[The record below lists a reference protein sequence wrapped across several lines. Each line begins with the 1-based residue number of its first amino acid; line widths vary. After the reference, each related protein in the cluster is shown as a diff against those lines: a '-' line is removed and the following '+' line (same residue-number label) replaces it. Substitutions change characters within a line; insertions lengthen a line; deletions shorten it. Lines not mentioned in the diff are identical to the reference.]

1 MYFSLT
7 FGFKWLFTKDIE
19 RVSVKVVYVTKMQY
33 QDTENTQ
40 AFAKYD
46 EIFSYNSKVKGSL
59 YGPSKR

>member
-7 FGFKWLFTKDIE
+7 FGFKWLFTKDIA
-19 RVSVKVVYVTKMQY
+19 RASVKVVYVTKMQY

-40 AFAKYD
+40 AFAKYY
-46 EIFSYNSKVKGSL
+46 EIFNYNSKVKGSL

>member
-7 FGFKWLFTKDIE
+7 FGFKWLFTKDIA
-19 RVSVKVVYVTKMQY
+19 RVSVKVVYVIKMQY

-40 AFAKYD
+40 EFAKYD
-46 EIFSYNSKVKGSL
+46 EIFSYNSKVKDSL

>member
-1 MYFSLT
+1 
-7 FGFKWLFTKDIE
+7 
-19 RVSVKVVYVTKMQY
+19 MQY

>member
-7 FGFKWLFTKDIE
+7 FGFKWLFTKDIA

-46 EIFSYNSKVKGSL
+46 EIFSYKF
-59 YGPSKR
+59 